1 MQVLHTVKE
10 MQVWAKDAHTQGKK
24 IGLVPTMGFLHAG
37 HLSLVRMATSR
48 CDQVVVSIF
57 VNPMQ
62 FGPQEDLA
70 SYPRDLERDVAL
82 LKGEGVDVVFNPMP
96 EEMYPAGFAAAVE
109 VAGDITSKLCGS
121 SRPGH
126 FRGVTT
132 VVGKLFNI
140 CQPEEAFFGQKDA
153 QQLLIIEKMV
163 KDLNF
168 PLTIVRVPIKREADG
183 LAMSSRNVY
192 LSAIERQAALVL
204 SQSLQRAKVMMDS
217 GEKDPAV
224 IKAEMEAI
232 ITARPEARIDYI
244 ALVSGEDLSTIHS
257 LKGPVL
263 IALAV
268 RIGKTRL
275 IDNLL
280 MEV

>member
-10 MQVWAKDAHTQGKK
+10 MQSWAGEKRHQGFT
-24 IGLVPTMGFLHAG
+24 IGLVPTMGFLHEG
-37 HLSLVRMATSR
+37 HLSLVRTAKSR
-48 CDQVVVSIF
+48 CQQVVVSIF

-62 FGPQEDLA
+62 FGPKEDLA
-70 SYPRDLERDVAL
+70 TYPRDLERDCRL
-82 LKGEGVDVVFNPMP
+82 LEAEGVDVVFNPSP
-96 EEMYPAGFAAAVE
+96 EEMYPEGFAAAVE
-109 VAGDITSKLCGS
+109 ITGEMTEKLCGR

-132 VVGKLFNI
+132 VVSKLFNI
-140 CQPEEAFFGQKDA
+140 CQPDEAFFGQKDA

-163 KDLNF
+163 RDLNF

-192 LSAIERQAALVL
+192 LSPDERQAALVL
-204 SQSLQRAKVMMDS
+204 SQSLQRAEAMIKA
-217 GEKDPAV
+217 GERNPEV
-224 IKAEMEAI
+224 IRAEMEAI
-232 ITARPEARIDYI
+232 VTSRPEAHIDYI
-244 ALVSGEDLSTIHS
+244 EIVSAKDLSAVKS
-257 LKGPVL
+257 LQGPVL

-268 RIGKTRL
+268 GIGKTRL
-275 IDNLL
+275 IDNLI